1 MLLICERHC
10 PGVSALLSL
19 FHMDQDLYRLFDWNE
34 SYTNYSFTM
43 APIVHPRRLGP
54 DESLTNIPIYALF
67 LPSGLHPTLASLL
80 VPQVPKICTEVA
92 LSCLRYLRSGGHS
105 ADSRKSLKPLFK
117 STYFK
122 KLKLGPW
129 LSRVRRIQHHHV
141 VGHYVGIKQDLRVS
155 WDNNLVE
162 EFFKGEV
169 LASGLVKRHVP
180 YHFFDYR
187 TKYASNYDLWYTY
200 RFALQTLSI
209 FLEKASP
216 DSQLTTLAADC
227 VFNSFCTAYPRET
240 RKARKAIARYRS
252 RCRLLKELQLRTEVV
267 GDGINGPMDVDSY

>member
-1 MLLICERHC
+1 MHGGCFI
-10 PGVSALLSL
+10 LSPL
-19 FHMDQDLYRLFDWNE
+19 SSLWWPLCRLSE
-34 SYTNYSFTM
+34 VTET
-43 APIVHPRRLGP
+43 PVQVHV
-54 DESLTNIPIYALF
+54 F
-67 LPSGLHPTLASLL
+67 
-80 VPQVPKICTEVA
+80 Q
-92 LSCLRYLRSGGHS
+92 
-105 ADSRKSLKPLFK
+105 
-117 STYFK
+117 

-180 YHFFDYR
+180 YHFFDYQ

-227 VFNSFCTAYPRET
+227 IFNSFCTAYSRET
-240 RKARKAIARYRS
+240 RKARTAIARYRS
-252 RCRLLKELQLRTEVV
+252 RCRLLKELPLRTEVV
-267 GDGINGPMDVDSY
+267 GDGTNGPMDVDS